1 MYGTEVGLDIMNY
14 TKKEILA
21 KVALFEERLTVI
33 ENSQFHKEEVAEL
46 KAEIVDLQ
54 QMVKIIIQALA
65 NEQA

>member
-46 KAEIVDLQ
+46 KAAILDLQ
-54 QMVKIIIQALA
+54 QTVKIIIQELN